1 MLLTVIVAKVSV
13 FDDTQ
18 CGDRGKVG
26 RVGTSYRAI
35 WKVEGEEQKSDS
47 LGGSAGAGEDT
58 MDGMVLFLQISYN
71 RSRA

>member
-18 CGDRGKVG
+18 CGVRGKVG

-47 LGGSAGAGEDT
+47 LGGSAGAGGGCNGW
-58 MDGMVLFLQISYN
+58 DGSVSPDQL
-71 RSRA
+71 

>member
-47 LGGSAGAGEDT
+47 
-58 MDGMVLFLQISYN
+58 
-71 RSRA
+71 